1 MQAASAYYH
10 KGNIIMVFRL
20 FLIFILSTTVAS
32 CKNTN
37 ETKTAIDKGQEST
50 TKLNVDSSGLS
61 TSSIVIRTVHG
72 NITFKL
78 YATHAPN
85 TSRRIVELTKEGFYD
100 GLTFHRVVPNF
111 VVQGGDPQGN
121 GTGGS
126 GRKLK
131 AEFND
136 LQHIRGTV
144 AMARSQDPDSAD
156 SQFYIALSTLPHLDK
171 KYTIFGQVIEG
182 GDLLDK
188 ISVGD
193 KIISMSF
200 IQAEE

>member
-1 MQAASAYYH
+1 M
-10 KGNIIMVFRL
+10 IFRL
-20 FLIFILSTTVAS
+20 FLVFLLSTTFTS
-32 CKNTN
+32 CKGDNSTAN
-37 ETKTAIDKGQEST
+37 KTSSEAPEAEIINLT
-50 TKLNVDSSGLS
+50 VDSTGLS

-78 YATHAPN
+78 YVNQASN
-85 TSRRIVELTKEGFYD
+85 TSRRIVELTKQGFYD
-100 GLTFHRVVPNF
+100 GLTFHRVVTNF
-111 VVQGGDPQGN
+111 VVQGGDPNGD

-156 SQFYIALSTLPHLDK
+156 SQFYIALTTLPNLDG
-171 KYTIFGQVIEG
+171 KYTIFGQVVEG
-182 GDLLDK
+182 ADLLDK
-188 ISVGD
+188 IAVGD

-200 IQAEE
+200 IPAEE